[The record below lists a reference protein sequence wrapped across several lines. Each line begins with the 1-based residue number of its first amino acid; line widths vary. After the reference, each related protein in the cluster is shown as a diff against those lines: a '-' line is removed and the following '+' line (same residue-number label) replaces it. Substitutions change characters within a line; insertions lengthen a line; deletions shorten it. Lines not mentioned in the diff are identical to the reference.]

1 MNTIYSHYSFDE
13 CKNEDELFDRLD
25 ALVEEG
31 KITYVTQDKYIL
43 KIEDLDLTSDE
54 VGELLD
60 LFDSLDV
67 FEYYG
72 HQDDDEDYDDFDQY
86 DDEEAELYKVVDM
99 RENLKLFLN
108 GSIQESN

>member
-31 KITYVTQDKYIL
+31 KITYVAQDKYIL

-86 DDEEAELYKVVDM
+86 DDEEDDY
-99 RENLKLFLN
+99 
-108 GSIQESN
+108 GSTKRRKDDDDYDDY

>member
-31 KITYVTQDKYIL
+31 KITYVAQDKYIL

-60 LFDSLDV
+60 LFDGLDV

-86 DDEEAELYKVVDM
+86 DDEEDDY
-99 RENLKLFLN
+99 
-108 GSIQESN
+108 GSTKRRKDDDDYDDY

>member
-31 KITYVTQDKYIL
+31 KITYVAQDKYIL

-86 DDEEAELYKVVDM
+86 DDEEDDY
-99 RENLKLFLN
+99 
-108 GSIQESN
+108 GSTKRRKDDDYDDY

>member
-43 KIEDLDLTSDE
+43 KIEDIDLTDDE
-54 VGELLD
+54 VRELLD
-60 LFDSLDV
+60 LFDGLDV

-86 DDEEAELYKVVDM
+86 DDEEDDY
-99 RENLKLFLN
+99 
-108 GSIQESN
+108 GSTKRRKDYDYDDY

>member
-31 KITYVTQDKYIL
+31 KITYVAQDKYIL
-43 KIEDLDLTSDE
+43 KIEDLDLTDGE

-72 HQDDDEDYDDFDQY
+72 HQDDDDDYDDFDQY
-86 DDEEAELYKVVDM
+86 DDEEDDY
-99 RENLKLFLN
+99 
-108 GSIQESN
+108 GSTKRRKDDDDYDDY